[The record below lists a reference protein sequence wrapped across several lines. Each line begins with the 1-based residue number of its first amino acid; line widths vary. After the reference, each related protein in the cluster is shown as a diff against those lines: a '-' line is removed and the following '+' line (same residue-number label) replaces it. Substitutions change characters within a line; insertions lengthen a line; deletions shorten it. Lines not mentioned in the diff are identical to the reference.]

1 MPPKPKYTREEL
13 IEAALELT
21 RECGIDAVVAR
32 NLGNKLGVAP
42 STVFTHFESVEEI
55 RQAVLEAAR
64 KLYNG
69 YVEEGL
75 RMTPPMKGFGVHYIR
90 FAMEEHNLFRLLFM
104 QKREGFRMVD
114 FIVNEGHYER
124 IIKAAQTDFSL
135 ERGQAELLYHNMFT
149 YAHGI
154 AAMSATGV
162 CSFSLEEIAQMLG
175 MTCRSMLIGMKMPR
189 DEREN
194 AMPQLGR
201 PMQGSVESY
210 MMTDIRENKQ
220 N

>member
-13 IEAALELT
+13 IEAALQLT

-32 NLGNKLGVAP
+32 NLGNKLEVAP
-42 STVFTHFESVEEI
+42 STIFTHFESVEEI
-55 RQAVLEAAR
+55 RQAVLAAAR
-64 KLYNG
+64 ELYNG

-75 RMTPPMKGFGVHYIR
+75 RMTPPMKGFGVQYIR
-90 FAMEEHNLFRLLFM
+90 FAKEEHNLFSLLFM
-104 QKREGFRMVD
+104 QKREGLKMVD
-114 FIVNEGHYER
+114 FIVTEGHYER
-124 IIKAAQTDFSL
+124 IIRAAQADFSL
-135 ERGQAELLYHNMFT
+135 EREQAERLYHHMST

-162 CSFSLEEIAQMLG
+162 CSFSTEEIAQMLG

-194 AMPQLGR
+194 TMPQLGR
-201 PMQGSVESY
+201 SMQGSVESY
-210 MMTDIRENKQ
+210 MMADKREN
-220 N
+220 NRD

>member
-1 MPPKPKYTREEL
+1 MPPKPKYTKEEL
-13 IEAALELT
+13 VRVALELA
-21 RECGIDAVVAR
+21 RESGMEAVVAR
-32 NLGNKLGVAP
+32 NLGDKLGVAP
-42 STVFTHFESVEEI
+42 STIFTHFESVEEI
-55 RQAVLEAAR
+55 RQAVLENAR

-75 RMTPPMKGFGVHYIR
+75 RMTPPMKGFGMQYIR

-104 QKREGFRMVD
+104 EKREGFKMVD

-124 IIKAAQTDFSL
+124 IIQAAQTDFSL
-135 ERGQAELLYHNMFT
+135 DREQAELLYHNLFT

-189 DEREN
+189 DDREST
-194 AMPQLGR
+194 MPQLGR
-201 PMQGSVESY
+201 SMQGTVESY
-210 MMTDIRENKQ
+210 MMTKEKEE
-220 N
+220 

>member
-13 IEAALELT
+13 IEVALELA

-42 STVFTHFESVEEI
+42 STIFTHFESVEDI

-75 RMTPPMKGFGVHYIR
+75 RMTPPMKGFGVQYIR
-90 FAMEEHNLFRLLFM
+90 FAMEEHNLFTLLFM
-104 QKREGFRMVD
+104 QKREDFKMVD
-114 FIVNEGHYER
+114 FIITEGHYER
-124 IIKAAQTDFSL
+124 IIQAAQTDFSL
-135 ERGQAELLYHNMFT
+135 VREQAELLYHNMFT

-189 DEREN
+189 DEREKT
-194 AMPQLGR
+194 MPQIGR

-210 MMTDIRENKQ
+210 MMADEKEN

>member
-1 MPPKPKYTREEL
+1 MPPKPKYTRDEL
-13 IEAALELT
+13 IEAAVELT

-42 STVFTHFESVEEI
+42 STIFTHFESVEEI

-64 KLYNG
+64 SLYNE

-75 RMTPPMKGFGVHYIR
+75 RMTPPMKGFGVQYIR
-90 FAMEEHNLFRLLFM
+90 FAMEEHNLFTLLFM
-104 QKREGFRMVD
+104 QKRNSFKVVD
-114 FIVNEGHYER
+114 FIITEGHYER
-124 IIKAAQTDFSL
+124 VIRAAQTDFSL
-135 ERGQAELLYHNMFT
+135 LREQAELLYHNMFT

-162 CSFSLEEIAQMLG
+162 CSFSIEEIAQMLG

-194 AMPQLGR
+194 TMPQMGQTM
-201 PMQGSVESY
+201 PGSVASY
-210 MMTDIRENKQ
+210 MMADKKV
-220 N
+220 

>member
-1 MPPKPKYTREEL
+1 MDMINVKINGISVSVPK
-13 IEAALELT
+13 
-21 RECGIDAVVAR
+21 G
-32 NLGNKLGVAP
+32 
-42 STVFTHFESVEEI
+42 STV
-55 RQAVLEAAR
+55 LDAAR

-90 FAMEEHNLFRLLFM
+90 FAMEEHNLFSLLFM
-104 QKREGFRMVD
+104 QKREGFKMVD

-124 IIKAAQTDFSL
+124 IIQAAQADFSL

-162 CSFSLEEIAQMLG
+162 CSFSLEEISQMLG

-189 DEREN
+189 DDRER
-194 AMPQLGR
+194 AMPQMGV

-210 MMTDIRENKQ
+210 MMTDRKENKQ
-220 N
+220 D

>member
-13 IEAALELT
+13 IEVALELA

-42 STVFTHFESVEEI
+42 STIFTHFESVEDI

-75 RMTPPMKGFGVHYIR
+75 RMTPPMKGFGVQYIR
-90 FAMEEHNLFRLLFM
+90 FAMEEHNLFTLLFM
-104 QKREGFRMVD
+104 QKREDFKMVD
-114 FIVNEGHYER
+114 FIITEGHYER
-124 IIKAAQTDFSL
+124 IIQAAQTDFSL
-135 ERGQAELLYHNMFT
+135 VREQAELLYHNMFT

-189 DEREN
+189 DEREKT
-194 AMPQLGR
+194 MPQIGR

-210 MMTDIRENKQ
+210 MMADEKKNKQ
-220 N
+220 D